1 MSPRKT
7 RMNPP
12 TSTSSTSSTP
22 SISSAPS
29 TSSAPSISKPLEES
43 DNEENTSQQIQLAAQ
58 AERIVS
64 LELLVR
70 ELIDKQS
77 EQSNISSSSSNVT
90 SAANRLP
97 VVNAN
102 DVIREPPVHIETR
115 TVPKKNYLVTSA
127 SVSKVFL
134 ENRINDTT
142 TDSFIRINMIRG
154 AMTTA
159 GLQYML
165 DGNRKKPRPTPTNKF
180 GYTERSITSAETIDE
195 ETGLLEMTDILIDED
210 DCFCYD
216 YDRGR
221 LYSAILEIFGS
232 TLYYLVPREI
242 READGRGMFN
252 KIMAHLNGQR
262 ASDAD
267 SARHIYNTY
276 KMNEN
281 LTFKM
286 EHAKFS
292 VVFKNLEYAQKREL
306 TSAEKLQ
313 FLGPKIIHDK
323 RVGLK
328 DVMLQATIHEWDYE
342 KTVGL
347 LIKLNSGLAE
357 GDQTVKMA
365 AVSYP
370 KSNSNSN
377 SQYTSTSAPTVKSP
391 KYCFLWNETGTCR
404 FNESC
409 RYEHIR
415 DPNHATV
422 ARERNQQRENDNNN
436 NKSNNTT
443 TSSQPITKN
452 NRSQSDNTNS
462 SKFKSNYKGKNPRSQ
477 MKVVHSHDEN
487 VAIKIMNT
495 NSESEISSSTF
506 DPLFSSWGNVSEQ
519 PYTPD
524 VQSADSIKLE
534 KKNRQDNNK

>member
-1 MSPRKT
+1 MSPRKP

-12 TSTSSTSSTP
+12 TTSSTSS
-22 SISSAPS
+22 SKSS
-29 TSSAPSISKPLEES
+29 TSSVPSVSKPLEES
-43 DNEENTSQQIQLAAQ
+43 DNEEEYTSQQAQLSAQ
-58 AERIVS
+58 AERIAS
-64 LELLVR
+64 MEQLIRELLAN
-70 ELIDKQS
+70 QA
-77 EQSNISSSSSNVT
+77 EQRNETSSSSNVT
-90 SAANRLP
+90 SINNRIVSEATNNPGNVAAT
-97 VVNAN
+97 
-102 DVIREPPVHIETR
+102 IIETR
-115 TVPKKNYLVTSA
+115 SVPKKNYLVTAA
-127 SVSKVFL
+127 SVSKQL
-134 ENRINDTT
+134 LANRIYATT
-142 TDSFIRINMIRG
+142 TDSFKRINMIRG
-154 AMTTA
+154 ALTTA
-159 GLQYML
+159 GLKYLL
-165 DGNRKKPRPTPTNKF
+165 DGHRKKPILSATNKF
-180 GYTERSITSAETIDE
+180 GYTERNIISVQSLDE
-195 ETGLLEMTDILIDED
+195 KTGTMVMKDIMIDED

-216 YDRGR
+216 YDCGR
-221 LYSAILEIFGS
+221 LYSAIIEIFDD
-232 TLYYLVPREI
+232 TLHYLVPEEI
-242 READGRGMFN
+242 ESGDGQEIYR
-252 KIMAHLNGQR
+252 KIMLHLNGQR
-262 ASDAD
+262 AKDAEN
-267 SARHIYNTY
+267 AREVFNNY
-276 KMNEN
+276 KMSEN
-281 LTFKM
+281 ITFKK
-286 EHAKFS
+286 EHSQFDQ
-292 VVFKNLEYAQKREL
+292 VFKNLEYAQKREL

-323 RVGLK
+323 RLGLK
-328 DVMLQATIHEWDYE
+328 DVMLQATIHDWDYD
-342 KTVGL
+342 KTIGL

-534 KKNRQDNNK
+534 KKHRQDKYK